1 MLALTP
7 KEKKMGKTYKFDAS
21 LAEKQLPITMYNDEN
36 GRVYELCD
44 GDEVSMIGR
53 APHPYKD
60 SSIVCLPDDEALYII
75 RDWKLRDC
83 FVEIKEKKMPTRSP
97 RIVFAGETV
106 RVSLVEGVVMI
117 ENAAAKDVL
126 GNAQWTTEKDAHPQ
140 LMEVAKEL
148 SRVKS
153 EMLSVERALSL
164 EANYNFGWVKMNDVI
179 FDALRKRL
187 KK

>member
-1 MLALTP
+1 
-7 KEKKMGKTYKFDAS
+7 MGKTYRFDAT
-21 LAEKQLPITMYNDEN
+21 LAENQLPITMYNHEYD
-36 GRVYELCD
+36 RVYELCD
-44 GDEVSMIGR
+44 GDEVEVIGR
-53 APHPYKD
+53 APRPHKD
-60 SSIVCLPDDEALYII
+60 SSIVRLLGDDAFYII

-83 FVEIKEKKMPTRSP
+83 FVVSQSDPPKLEGEMSTQGP

-126 GNAQWTTEKDAHPQ
+126 GNAQWTTEKNANPQ
-140 LMEVAKEL
+140 LVEVAKEL
-148 SRVKS
+148 SGVKS

-164 EANYNFGWVKMNDVI
+164 EATYNHGRIEMCDGV
-179 FDALRKRL
+179 FDALRERL